1 MANDHK
7 HGSVG
12 NYILVALI
20 LGVIT
25 YVEFAIVEY
34 PQAWLGS
41 TMTLVVLAVLSVV
54 KFVMVVM
61 FFMHLKGDDRMYS
74 GFFSSGMVIAL
85 ATFIAMTAM
94 FLLPRAMTYARSE
107 ARLAQAEGTAAG
119 HGEAELDQELVDLI
133 ESDGRSR
140 EAAQRADSPAPADRT
155 TVVEAP
161 LAAND
166 ASTYQLQGATTPDQ
180 AEPEVA
186 EADDEAAAAAD
197 AEAADAEA
205 ADAAS
210 DDQAEAEAAGDDQAE
225 ADDADAEADEA
236 DAEADEAEAEAEE
249 APADTAAVEWDRAQ
263 GEQVYTANCSG
274 CHQAAGQGIPGAFP
288 PLANHAAS
296 IYAAGGE
303 EYLAQVL
310 LFGMQGQIQVD
321 GMTYNGLMPGW
332 SSLDDTAIA
341 NVLNHVIDG
350 LGDGAPDGFT
360 PYVAED
366 IAAHRADGLSASDV
380 HDIRTQLGL

>member
-7 HGSVG
+7 NGTVG

-41 TMTLVVLAVLSVV
+41 TWTLIVLAVLSII
-54 KFVMVVM
+54 KFVMVVL
-61 FFMHLKGDDRMYS
+61 FFMHLKDDDRMYS

-94 FLLPRAMTYARSE
+94 FILPRAMSYARSE
-107 ARLAQAEGTAAG
+107 ARITQAEAQAEGHAPD
-119 HGEAELDQELVDLI
+119 HGEAALDQELVDLI

-140 EAAQRADSPAPADRT
+140 PLASRADTPAPADRS
-155 TVVEAP
+155 APIAPP

-166 ASTYQLQGATTPDQ
+166 ASTYQVQGAGVEGELGEPD
-180 AEPEVA
+180 VA
-186 EADDEAAAAAD
+186 DT
-197 AEAADAEA
+197 
-205 ADAAS
+205 
-210 DDQAEAEAAGDDQAE
+210 QAE
-225 ADDADAEADEA
+225 ADAAEGAGEEPSTQAEEPADEEVAAEA
-236 DAEADEAEAEAEE
+236 AEE
-249 APADTAAVEWDRAQ
+249 PADDAAAAPADWDQAQ
-263 GEQVYTANCSG
+263 GEQVYSSTCSG
-274 CHQAAGQGIPGAFP
+274 CHQGAGQGIPGAFP
-288 PLANHAAS
+288 PLANHAATV
-296 IYAAGGE
+296 YASGGE
-303 EYLAQVL
+303 EFLIQVL

-332 SSLDDTAIA
+332 SSLDDAAIA
-341 NVLNHVIDG
+341 NVLNHIVVN

-360 PYVAED
+360 PYVAAD
-366 IAAHRADGLSASDV
+366 VADHRGDGLSATDV
-380 HDIRTQLGL
+380 HEIRNQLGL